1 MQVDGREVHGKGEP
15 FKLLVECGEREEVGI
30 VVRVGFHSHY
40 GEPPLDLPL
49 TVHREIGEDMGGNT
63 AMATGLDSF
72 SVAFC
77 LQLAM
82 WLSPWSTAPSH
93 KNGQLPG
100 LTKVV
105 NLWRSFHISFKQ
117 PKYRTSIQAAKV

>member
-1 MQVDGREVHGKGEP
+1 MNGKGEP

-49 TVHREIGEDMGGNT
+49 TVHRGIGEDMGGNT

-72 SVAFC
+72 SVAF
-77 LQLAM
+77 
-82 WLSPWSTAPSH
+82 LSPAGNVVVSMEYSPFTQEWAVTRSDQSGEPMEELSH
-93 KNGQLPG
+93 QL
-100 LTKVV
+100 
-105 NLWRSFHISFKQ
+105 
-117 PKYRTSIQAAKV
+117 QAAKV